1 MKNDLKTII
10 AFGLMLISLSFNAQV
25 VSDSD
30 ISIGDKLT
38 VGELTNGTFKFIKL
52 PKANFIIKKGG
63 LANYKSIEKSTV
75 VISNIEKDKKGNT
88 IVELKRNNGKKFFN
102 AIWTI
107 KADLKQALNSGELKQ
122 LIKNK

>member
-1 MKNDLKTII
+1 MNNYLKTII

-30 ISIGDKLT
+30 ISVGDKLT

-107 KADLKQALNSGELKQ
+107 KADLKPALDSGELKQ
-122 LIKNK
+122 IVKNK

>member
-1 MKNDLKTII
+1 MKNDLKTIL
-10 AFGLMLISLSFNAQV
+10 AFTLMLVSLSFNAQEI
-25 VSDSD
+25 SDAD
-30 ISIGDKLT
+30 FSIGDKLT

-88 IVELKRNNGKKFFN
+88 IVELKLNNGKKFFN
-102 AIWTI
+102 AYWTI
-107 KADLKQALNSGELKQ
+107 KADLKQALDSGELKQ
-122 LIKNK
+122 IVKNK